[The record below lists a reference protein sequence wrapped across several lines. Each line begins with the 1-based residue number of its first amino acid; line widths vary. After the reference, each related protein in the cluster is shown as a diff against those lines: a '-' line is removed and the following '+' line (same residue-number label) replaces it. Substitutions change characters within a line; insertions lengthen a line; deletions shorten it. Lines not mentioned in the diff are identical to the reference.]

1 MPAFDAAAAAR
12 FIADAHQ
19 NRQTYANLPDHLT
32 PPTVAD
38 AYAAQEALRVLWTP
52 LYGPVAG
59 LKIATTTKVMQALMG
74 IDHPCGG
81 MIYRDRVHATGAVL
95 KLADYMH
102 LVLEAELAVRVS
114 RTLDKGAVPY
124 TADSVRGGAAAVMPA
139 FELIED
145 RNAHYKS
152 CKAYTLIADNAW
164 NAGIV
169 LGAPVPVPPGSD
181 LNGLRGRLTINGAGS
196 GAGAAPESKEGITDG
211 PLAALAWVANLA
223 ADRGRPLEAGQVVI
237 TGSVIA
243 TFAVTSGDHI
253 RFEIDGL
260 GAVEATAA

>member
-1 MPAFDAAAAAR
+1 MPTFDAAAAAR
-12 FIADAHQ
+12 FIADAHASKQ
-19 NRQTYANLPDHLT
+19 PYANLPEHLT

-38 AYAAQEALRVLWTP
+38 AYAAQEALRTLWTP
-52 LYGPVAG
+52 LYGPVGG

-81 MIYRDRVHATGAVL
+81 MLYSRRIHASGVTL
-95 KLADYMH
+95 RLADHMH
-102 LVLEAELAVRVS
+102 LVLECELAVRVQ
-114 RTLDKGAVPY
+114 RTLAKGDRPY
-124 TADSVRGGAAAVMPA
+124 TASSVREAVSEVMPA

-152 CKAYTLIADNAW
+152 TKAYTLIADNAW

-169 LGAPVPVPPGSD
+169 LGPALKVDGARD
-181 LNGLRGRLTINGAGS
+181 LNGLKGTLTINGT
-196 GAGAAPESKEGITDG
+196 GAREGLTDDPMG
-211 PLAALAWVANLA
+211 ALAWCANLA

-237 TGSVIA
+237 TGSVIP
-243 TFAVTSGDHI
+243 TFGVEAGDRI

-260 GAVEATAA
+260 GAVEALAA